1 MSKKAVYPKIPSSQ
15 ITPLQTYLSRR
26 AFLRAGMG
34 AGALALSACAAGGAA
49 APASAPAGSSASVGS
64 PAPAQT
70 PSAGKTT
77 DELGDKLTAFNDA
90 TNYNNFYEFT
100 ETKEAVASL
109 ARNFKA
115 EPWTVTVGGLAG
127 KPRTFDLDDLRKLFG
142 QEERVYRLRCVEGWS
157 MVIPW
162 LGFALN
168 KLLAL
173 VEPSSAAKFARFE
186 TLTDT
191 KQFPNT
197 GNRFYPW
204 PYVEGLRMDEAMNDL
219 TFVAT
224 GMYGMPLPA
233 QNGAPVRLAVPWKYG
248 FKSAKSIVKI
258 DLVESMPASFWMKTG
273 PSEYGFYS
281 NVNPEVP
288 HPRWSQATERRIGE
302 TSRRR
307 TLKFNG
313 YEAQVAG
320 LYAGQDLRKDY

>member
-1 MSKKAVYPKIPSSQ
+1 MIDKPYAKISSSQ
-15 ITPLQTYLSRR
+15 ITPLDVYLSRR
-26 AFLRAGMG
+26 KFLKVAAMG
-34 AGALALSACAAGGAA
+34 AGAAALSACGGSSPAGATPPAA
-49 APASAPAGSSASVGS
+49 AASTAQAPS
-64 PAPAQT
+64 PKSP
-70 PSAGKTT
+70 T
-77 DELGDKLTAFNDA
+77 DELGDKLTAFGDA

-109 ARNFKA
+109 AKNFS
-115 EPWTVTVGGLAG
+115 PNTWSVSVGGLVN
-127 KPRTFDLDDLRKLFG
+127 KPRVFDLDDLRKLFG

-168 KLLAL
+168 KLLAM
-173 VEPSSAAKFARFE
+173 VEPTSAGKFVRFE
-186 TLTDT
+186 TSSDP
-191 KQFPNT
+191 KQFPNM

-204 PYVEGLRMDEAMNDL
+204 PYVEGLRMDEAMHDL
-219 TFVAT
+219 TFLAT
-224 GMYGMPLPA
+224 GMYGLPLPG
-233 QNGAPVRLAVPWKYG
+233 QSGAPVRLAVPWKYG

-258 DLVESMPASFWMKTG
+258 DVVDAMPQSFWMKTG

-302 TSRRR
+302 LSRRR
-307 TLKFNG
+307 TTKFNG

-320 LYAGQDLRKDY
+320 LYTGQDLRKDF